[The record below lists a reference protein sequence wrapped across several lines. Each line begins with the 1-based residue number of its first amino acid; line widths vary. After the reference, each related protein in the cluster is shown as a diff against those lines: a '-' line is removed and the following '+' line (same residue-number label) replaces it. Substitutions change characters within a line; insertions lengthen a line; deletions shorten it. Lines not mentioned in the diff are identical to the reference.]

1 MTDTQ
6 ILDGILKAYTKWN
19 ETIRAMSKASD
30 RPDVMD
36 CYEKEIANLEYAFF
50 RLIDKA
56 I

>member
-6 ILDGILKAYTKWN
+6 ILDAILKAYTKWN

-30 RPDVMD
+30 RPDAMD

-50 RLIDKA
+50 KLIDKA

>member
-6 ILDGILKAYTKWN
+6 TLNAILKAYTKWTD
-19 ETIRAMSKASD
+19 TIAAMSKASD